1 MCLYA
6 NKKNPKKGKHRISF
20 DKDGFATCWK
30 SYDYHHNV
38 EFPYRNGLYSIIY
51 DYGHKNIL
59 PGDII
64 SNREEIIAGQD
75 PRDDTNR
82 NEIEINRGIHVF
94 TRKKTVE
101 EHSKGYNQDRIVKVR
116 CHKSDLVAVDKEI
129 PNAVFMKVLLSKK
142 EYDKAMKE

>member
-6 NKKNPKKGKHRISF
+6 NKKNPKKGKHRIRF

-30 SYDYHHNV
+30 SYNYYNV
-38 EFPYRNGLYSIIY
+38 EYSYRKNGLYSIIY